1 MFIEF
6 KNFKILYCDDYENS
20 LEALRCF
27 GRQDAQQITPKLI
40 LKLKYDFQPLVL
52 TLSNENVQIF

>member
-27 GRQDAQQITPKLI
+27 GRQDAQQITPKI
-40 LKLKYDFQPLVL
+40 YFKIK
-52 TLSNENVQIF
+52 I